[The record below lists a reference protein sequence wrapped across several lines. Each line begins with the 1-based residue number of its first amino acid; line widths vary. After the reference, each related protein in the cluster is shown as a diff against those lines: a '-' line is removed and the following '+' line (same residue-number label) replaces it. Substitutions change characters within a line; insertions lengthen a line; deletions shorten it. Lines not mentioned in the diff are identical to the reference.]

1 MKHVKINEAIV
12 QAIKN
17 LDIPVDKV
25 DTEKLLS
32 VFMDL
37 LSLTEDETI
46 SDQDNDIEYSNREQI
61 ELAEQEDRLRGRREE
76 RLRTSFDKA
85 NTICK
90 GLVED
95 RRVYIEQFLSDLYSL
110 FIDNLRGIGSIY
122 LLNAEDNV
130 TCVCHR
136 HYVIEQSEKG
146 FINIESS
153 GPDEDE
159 INVVLIR
166 YKNADVKVDLTT
178 GIISFKFKLKRDH
191 MPFND
196 TKEGIELFAINN
208 RPFAHEL
215 ANMVKLGL

>member
-12 QAIKN
+12 HSIKS

-37 LSLTEDETI
+37 MSLTEDETT
-46 SDQDNDIEYSNREQI
+46 SNQDNDGKHTTIE
-61 ELAEQEDRLRGRREE
+61 EQETRLAAREC
-76 RLRTSFDKA
+76 RIRTSIDKA
-85 NTICK
+85 NMICK

-122 LLNAEDNV
+122 LLNAEHNDTYV
-130 TCVCHR
+130 YHQ
-136 HYVIEQSEKG
+136 HYVIEQREKG
-146 FINIESS
+146 FINIEFDQH
-153 GPDEDE
+153 GEIDE
-159 INVVLIR
+159 VSIR

-191 MPFND
+191 MSFND

>member
-1 MKHVKINEAIV
+1 MRHVKINEAIV
-12 QAIKN
+12 HSIKS

-37 LSLTEDETI
+37 MSLTEDETT
-46 SDQDNDIEYSNREQI
+46 SNQDNDGKHTTIE
-61 ELAEQEDRLRGRREE
+61 EQETRLVAREC
-76 RLRTSFDKA
+76 RIRTSFDKA
-85 NTICK
+85 NMICK

-122 LLNAEDNV
+122 LLNAEHNDTYV
-130 TCVCHR
+130 YHQ
-136 HYVIEQSEKG
+136 HYVIEQREKG
-146 FINIESS
+146 FINIEFDQH
-153 GPDEDE
+153 GEIDE
-159 INVVLIR
+159 VSIR

-191 MPFND
+191 MSFND

>member
-46 SDQDNDIEYSNREQI
+46 SNQDNDSKHTTSE
-61 ELAEQEDRLRGRREE
+61 EQEDRLRARREE
-76 RLRTSFDKA
+76 RLRTSFDKT

-90 GLVED
+90 GLADD
-95 RRVYIEQFLSDLYSL
+95 RKPYIEKFLLDLYTL
-110 FIDNLRGIGSIY
+110 FIENFRAIGLID
-122 LLNAEDNV
+122 LINAEHNDTYV
-130 TCVCHR
+130 YHQ

-146 FINIESS
+146 FINIEFDQP
-153 GPDEDE
+153 GE
-159 INVVLIR
+159 ITEVKIR
-166 YKNADVKVDLTT
+166 YKNADVNVDLTT
-178 GIISFKFKLKRDH
+178 GVISFKFKLKRDY
-191 MPFND
+191 MSFND
-196 TKEGIELFAINN
+196 TKEGTELFAINN
-208 RPFAHEL
+208 QPFAHEL
-215 ANMVKLGL
+215 VNMIKLGL

>member
-32 VFMDL
+32 VFMGL
-37 LSLTEDETI
+37 LSLTEDETT
-46 SDQDNDIEYSNREQI
+46 SNQDNDGKHTMSE
-61 ELAEQEDRLRGRREE
+61 EQETRLVARECQI
-76 RLRTSFDKA
+76 RTSFDKV
-85 NTICK
+85 NMICK

-130 TCVCHR
+130 VCVCHR

-159 INVVLIR
+159 INVMLIR

-191 MPFND
+191 MSFND

>member
-1 MKHVKINEAIV
+1 MRHVKINEAIV

-32 VFMDL
+32 VFLDL
-37 LSLTEDETI
+37 MSLTKDETI
-46 SDQDNDIEYSNREQI
+46 SDQDNDGKHTMSE
-61 ELAEQEDRLRGRREE
+61 EQETLLVARECQI
-76 RLRTSFDKA
+76 RTSFDKV
-85 NTICK
+85 NMICK

-122 LLNAEDNV
+122 LINAEHNDTYV
-130 TCVCHR
+130 YHQ

-146 FINIESS
+146 FINIEFDQP
-153 GPDEDE
+153 GE
-159 INVVLIR
+159 IAEVSIR

-178 GIISFKFKLKRDH
+178 GVISFKFKLKRDH
-191 MPFND
+191 MSFND
-196 TKEGIELFAINN
+196 TKEGTEVFAINN
-208 RPFAHEL
+208 RPLAHEL